1 MSYPC
6 SKASFG
12 GSAFASVDDRTVV
25 SGRSTSVGATVKVS
39 DNTGKDTGTVRN
51 LLTAGTLV
59 SKGGR
64 DSSGSTRHSG
74 Y

>member
-1 MSYPC
+1 MAYPC

-12 GSAFASVDDRTVV
+12 GSAFAVTDDRTVV
-25 SGRSTSVGATVKVS
+25 SGRSTSTGASVLTS
-39 DNTGKDTGTVRN
+39 GNSGKEPGTVRN
-51 LLTAGTLV
+51 LGSAQTLK

-64 DSSGSTRHSG
+64 DSSGSTIASG

>member
-1 MSYPC
+1 MAYPP

-12 GSAFASVDDRTVV
+12 GSAFAVVDDRSIV
-25 SGRSTSVGATVKVS
+25 SGRSTSTGATVLVS
-39 DNTGKDTGTVRN
+39 GNSGKDAGTVRN
-51 LLTAGTLV
+51 LLSAGTQV

>member
-6 SKASFG
+6 SKSSFG
-12 GSAFASVDDRTVV
+12 GSAFAVTDDRTAV
-25 SGRSTSVGATVKVS
+25 SGRSTSTGATVLVS
-39 DNTGKDTGTVRN
+39 GNSGKD
-51 LLTAGTLV
+51 AGTQV